1 MENALKRFFEAAG
14 CRTQMELAQFLD
26 IQQST
31 VSDAKKRGTIP
42 SEWLVKLL
50 HIKHVNPDWVLT
62 GEGSRY
68 LVPADKKPILEKESL
83 DDYPCQSLVNELVE
97 RAMEDLEKTPPA

>member
-31 VSDAKKRGTIP
+31 VSDAKKRGAVP
-42 SEWLVKLL
+42 AEWLVKLL
-50 HIKHVNPDWVLT
+50 HARHINPDWVLT

-68 LVPADKKPILEKESL
+68 LVPADKEPIVEKEHL
-83 DDYPCQSLVNELVE
+83 DDYPCQSLVTELVE
-97 RAMEDLEKTPPA
+97 RALEDLKEK